1 MKLKIRYDNTYQT
14 IEVSEADKDKLWI
27 SLSLEGE
34 GLTSE
39 EQEKKI
45 QQAFEERF
53 NRPEYNNWHKFD
65 RHRGESRAK
74 PGKDETDADIDTAEP
89 LLDEVADDRIFR
101 QDELARQEQDDYEEI
116 CQWVRTTLGKKQN
129 WADAF
134 IAVELDG
141 MSVNDYAAKV
151 GVSDASIISK
161 YLARARKKLKE
172 NYAKRQ
178 K

>member
-1 MKLKIRYDNTYQT
+1 MKLKIRYENAYQT

-89 LLDEVADDRIFR
+89 FSTRSQMTAFSGRTSLPARSRTIMKKSASGFAVRLVKSRIGR
-101 QDELARQEQDDYEEI
+101 MPSSRSSLTA
-116 CQWVRTTLGKKQN
+116 CP
-129 WADAF
+129 
-134 IAVELDG
+134 
-141 MSVNDYAAKV
+141 
-151 GVSDASIISK
+151 
-161 YLARARKKLKE
+161 
-172 NYAKRQ
+172 
-178 K
+178 